1 MKNGES
7 KRTTNHDEIKK
18 WAEKRNGKP
27 AKVKGTENE
36 NNALLRINFPG
47 YAEENLEDIT
57 WNEFFDIFDQ
67 NNLDFLY
74 QDKTKDGET
83 SRFSKFVNRE

>member
-27 AKVKGTENE
+27 AKVKGTENG